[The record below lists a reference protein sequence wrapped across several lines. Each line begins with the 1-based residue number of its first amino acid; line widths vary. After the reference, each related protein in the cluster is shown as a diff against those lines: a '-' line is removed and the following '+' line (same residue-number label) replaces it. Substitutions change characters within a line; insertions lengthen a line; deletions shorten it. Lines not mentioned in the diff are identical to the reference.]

1 MPIDREVQDYRRK
14 AIVEILATLPAR
26 KQADIAK
33 ALRKQGFKVTQSSIS
48 RDLKALGIV
57 RVKGV
62 YHLPSPKGDESHLG
76 KMEEYVRRVQNA
88 GPYMLVFDTTPG
100 TAKAVSVALKA
111 AGWAEIKGMVAE
123 DDTIFVA
130 TDNIYDTRLL
140 LQRMRR
146 IMGK

>member
-1 MPIDREVQDYRRK
+1 MPIDREIQDHRRK

-33 ALRKQGFKVTQSSIS
+33 ALRKQGYKVTQSSIS
-48 RDLKALGIV
+48 RDLRALGIV

-62 YHLPSPKGDESHLG
+62 YHLPAPKGDESHLG
-76 KMEEYVRRVQNA
+76 KMEEYVRGVRSA
-88 GPYMLVFDTTPG
+88 GPYMLVFDTVPG

-111 AGWAEIKGMVAE
+111 ANWGEIKGMIAE
-123 DDTIFVA
+123 DDTIFMA

-146 IMGK
+146 IMGQ

>member
-1 MPIDREVQDYRRK
+1 MPIDREVQDQRRK
-14 AIVEILATLPAR
+14 AIVETLATLPAR

-33 ALRKQGFKVTQSSIS
+33 ALRKQGFRVTQSSIS

-57 RVKGV
+57 RAQGV

-76 KMEEYVRRVQNA
+76 KMQEYVHRVRSA
-88 GPYMLVFDTTPG
+88 GPYMLVFETTSG
-100 TAKAVSVALKA
+100 TAKAVLVALKA
-111 AGWAEIKGMVAE
+111 AGWAEIKGMIAE

-130 TDNIYDTRLL
+130 TDNVYDTRLL

-146 IMGK
+146 VIGQ

>member
-1 MPIDREVQDYRRK
+1 MPIDREIQDHRRK

-33 ALRKQGFKVTQSSIS
+33 ALRKQGFRVTQSSIS

-62 YHLPSPKGDESHLG
+62 YHLPNPKGDESHLG
-76 KMEEYVRRVQNA
+76 KMQEYVRRVQNA
-88 GPYMLVFDTTPG
+88 GPYLLVFDTTPG
-100 TAKAVSVALKA
+100 TAKAVSVAMKA
-111 AGWAEIKGMVAE
+111 AGWAEIKGIIAE
-123 DDTIFVA
+123 DDSIFVA

-146 IMGK
+146 LMGS

>member
-1 MPIDREVQDYRRK
+1 MPLDREVQDHRRK
-14 AIVEILATLPAR
+14 AIVEILATQPAR

-48 RDLKALGIV
+48 RDLKAMGVV
-57 RVKGV
+57 RVQGA
-62 YHLPSPKGDESHLG
+62 YHLPNPKGDEKSLG
-76 KMEEYVRRVQNA
+76 KMEEYIRRVRKA
-88 GPYMLVFDTTPG
+88 GPYLLVFDTTPG

-111 AGWAEIKGMVAE
+111 AVWPEIKGILAE
-123 DDTIFVA
+123 DDTMFVA

-146 IMGK
+146 LMGS

>member
-1 MPIDREVQDYRRK
+1 MPIDREVQDHRRK

-62 YHLPSPKGDESHLG
+62 YHLPAPKGDESHLG
-76 KMEEYVRRVQNA
+76 KMEEYVRRVRNA
-88 GPYMLVFDTTPG
+88 GPYLLVFDTTPG

-111 AGWAEIKGMVAE
+111 
-123 DDTIFVA
+123 
-130 TDNIYDTRLL
+130 
-140 LQRMRR
+140 
-146 IMGK
+146 

>member
-1 MPIDREVQDYRRK
+1 
-14 AIVEILATLPAR
+14 L
-26 KQADIAK
+26 ADIAK
-33 ALRKQGFKVTQSSIS
+33 ALRKEDFRVTQSSIS

-76 KMEEYVRRVQNA
+76 KMQEYVRRVQNA

-111 AGWAEIKGMVAE
+111 AGWAEVKGMIAE

-130 TDNIYDTRLL
+130 TESIYDTRLL

-146 IMGK
+146 LMGS

>member
-1 MPIDREVQDYRRK
+1 MPIDREIQDQRRK

-33 ALRKQGFKVTQSSIS
+33 ALRKQGFRVTQSSIS

-62 YHLPSPKGDESHLG
+62 YHLPNPKGDESHLG
-76 KMEEYVRRVQNA
+76 KMQEYVRRVQNA

-100 TAKAVSVALKA
+100 TAKAVSVAMKA
-111 AGWAEIKGMVAE
+111 AGWAEIKGMIAE

-146 IMGK
+146 LMES

>member
-1 MPIDREVQDYRRK
+1 MPIDREIQDHRRK

-33 ALRKQGFKVTQSSIS
+33 ALRKQGFRVTQSSIS
-48 RDLKALGIV
+48 RDLKALGVV

-62 YHLPSPKGDESHLG
+62 YRLPSPKGDESHLG
-76 KMEEYVRRVQNA
+76 KMEEYVRRVRSA
-88 GPYMLVFDTTPG
+88 GPYMLVFETTPG

-111 AGWAEIKGMVAE
+111 AAWAEIKGMIAE

-130 TDNIYDTRLL
+130 TENIYDTRLL

>member
-1 MPIDREVQDYRRK
+1 MPIDREVQDQRRK
-14 AIVEILATLPAR
+14 AIVEILATQPAR
-26 KQADIAK
+26 KQGDIAK
-33 ALRKQGFKVTQSSIS
+33 ALRKEGFKVTQSSIS

-57 RVKGV
+57 RVQGA

-76 KMEEYVRRVQNA
+76 KMEEYVRRVRNA
-88 GPYMLVFDTTPG
+88 GPYLLVFETASG

-111 AGWAEIKGMVAE
+111 AAWAEIKGMIAE

-130 TDNIYDTRLL
+130 TDNVYDTRLL

>member
-1 MPIDREVQDYRRK
+1 MPIDREVQDHRRK
-14 AIVEILATLPAR
+14 AIVEILATQPAR

-57 RVKGV
+57 RVQGV

-76 KMEEYVRRVQNA
+76 KMEEYVRRVRNA
-88 GPYMLVFDTTPG
+88 GPYMLVFDTNPG

-111 AGWAEIKGMVAE
+111 AGWGEIKGMIAE

-130 TDNIYDTRLL
+130 TENIYDTRLL

-146 IMGK
+146 IMGQ

>member
-1 MPIDREVQDYRRK
+1 MPIDREVQDQRRK
-14 AIVEILATLPAR
+14 AIVELLATLPAR

-33 ALRKQGFKVTQSSIS
+33 ALRKEGFRVTQSSIS

-62 YHLPSPKGDESHLG
+62 YHLPSPKGDEGHLG
-76 KMEEYVRRVQNA
+76 KMQEYVRRVQNA

-111 AGWAEIKGMVAE
+111 ASWGEIKGMIAE

-130 TDNIYDTRLL
+130 TESIYDTRLL

-146 IMGK
+146 IMGT

>member
-1 MPIDREVQDYRRK
+1 MPVDRELQERRRK
-14 AIVEILATLPAR
+14 AIVEILASQPAR
-26 KQADIAK
+26 KQSDIAK

-48 RDLKALGIV
+48 RDLKAMGVV
-57 RVKGV
+57 RVQGA
-62 YHLPSPKGDESHLG
+62 YHLPNPKGDESSLG
-76 KMEEYVRRVQNA
+76 KMEEYIRRVLNA
-88 GPYMLVFDTTPG
+88 GPYILVFETNPG

-111 AGWAEIKGMVAE
+111 AAWPEIRGLMAE

-146 IMGK
+146 LMGK

>member
-1 MPIDREVQDYRRK
+1 MPTDREIQDHRRK
-14 AIVEILATLPAR
+14 ALMEVLATQPAR

-33 ALRKQGFKVTQSSIS
+33 ALRKQGFKATQSSIS

-57 RVKGV
+57 RVQGV
-62 YHLPSPKGDESHLG
+62 YRLPSPKGDESQLG
-76 KMEEYVRRVQNA
+76 KMEEYVRRARGA
-88 GPYMLVFDTTPG
+88 GPYMLVFETAPG

-111 AGWAEIKGMVAE
+111 AGWPEIKGMVAE

-130 TDNIYDTRLL
+130 TNSVYDTRLL